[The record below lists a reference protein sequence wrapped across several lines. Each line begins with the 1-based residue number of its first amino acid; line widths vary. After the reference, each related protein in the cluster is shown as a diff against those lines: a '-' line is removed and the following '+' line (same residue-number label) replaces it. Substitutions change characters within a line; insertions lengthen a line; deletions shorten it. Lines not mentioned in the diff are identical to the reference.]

1 MGYQQYIPHNKNA
14 LTKCSHQSPHVGFI
28 LIVLLISGK
37 EIMFKVNSNTLYFL
51 LTAITLLFTG
61 SVIADDYSPKQ
72 KTVYKVDFDNPK
84 TQTKVLNDTQYKAN
98 TENPELKI
106 LLFGKRHALLL
117 EPGAINNTKLKYGE
131 TEESLQ
137 AKVTELE
144 NQGIKYIICEPPS
157 NINTSNIEKN
167 IYKTNKNNTATD
179 AELSRLK
186 ALGYKCVEP

>member
-1 MGYQQYIPHNKNA
+1 
-14 LTKCSHQSPHVGFI
+14 
-28 LIVLLISGK
+28 
-37 EIMFKVNSNTLYFL
+37 MFKVNSNTLYFL

-84 TQTKVLNDTQYKAN
+84 TQTKALNNTQNKTNTAD

-106 LLFGKRHALLL
+106 LLFGRGHALLL
-117 EPGAINNTKLKYGE
+117 EPDAINNTKLKYGE

-144 NQGIKYIICEPPS
+144 NQGIKYIICEPPAT
-157 NINTSNIEKN
+157 NTKN
-167 IYKTNKNNTATD
+167 SNKNNIYNTNISNTTSAS
-179 AELSRLK
+179 ELTRLR
-186 ALGYKCVEP
+186 AMGYKCVEPQADIQ